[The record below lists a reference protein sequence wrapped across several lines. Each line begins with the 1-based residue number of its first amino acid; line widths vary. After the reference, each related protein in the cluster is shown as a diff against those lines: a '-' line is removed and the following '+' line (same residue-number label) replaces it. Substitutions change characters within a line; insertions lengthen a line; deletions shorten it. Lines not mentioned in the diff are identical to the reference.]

1 MSWFKRVKYFFMPA
15 DRILAEQ
22 VDDIPS
28 KTLGIYGAGE
38 LGQAVVALLQQRGI
52 KPDYWY
58 DGQIKEGTHSLM
70 QIAVYAPQQLA
81 VHQPER
87 LIVASE
93 AYAEEISK
101 NCRQLG
107 YQGNLICL
115 HK

>member
-1 MSWFKRVKYFFMPA
+1 MSWFRRITHFFVPA
-15 DRILAEQ
+15 DKILAGQ
-22 VDDIPS
+22 VRNNTGQ
-28 KTLGIYGAGE
+28 TLGIYGAGE

-52 KPDYWY
+52 SPDYWY

-81 VHQPER
+81 VHRPDR

-101 NCRQLG
+101 NCRHLG
-107 YQGNLICL
+107 YQGDLISL